1 MKLRPL
7 TLSLATLLLTPSL
20 QAQEQTSSSL
30 WSMIQQGGWAM
41 YPLAACSLA
50 LFYIAIHCYRE
61 TRPKNFSPPNL
72 VQQLSQNFSAADIPA
87 SQKIARSSDTL
98 LGRSLTAAF
107 PKLNTREPA
116 NDLEAFETEIG
127 AALSSEENAIAQ
139 WTHYLSVVANVAP
152 MIGLL
157 GTVSGMIGGF
167 QTMATGGMGRPEL
180 FAGDIGEALITT
192 ATGLCIGIPAMIAHS
207 VFNNRLQNAI
217 TETTRQANNLIDQL
231 PQKETSHLAH
241 HL

>member
-1 MKLRPL
+1 MLLR
-7 TLSLATLLLTPSL
+7 TLAITSTLLLAPSL
-20 QAQEQTSSSL
+20 QAQEQRASSL

-50 LFYIAIHCYRE
+50 LIYIAIHCYRE
-61 TRPKNFSPPNL
+61 TRPTQFAPPSL
-72 VQQLSQNFSAADIPA
+72 VQELTSHFSTGNIPGA
-87 SQKIARSSDTL
+87 QSSARSSNTL
-98 LGRSLTAAF
+98 LARALASAF
-107 PKLNTREPA
+107 PKFPGASTTQTLEPF
-116 NDLEAFETEIG
+116 EAEIG

-139 WTHYLSVVANVAP
+139 WIHYLSVVANVAP

-207 VFNNRLQNAI
+207 VFNNRLQTAI
-217 TETTRQANNLIDQL
+217 TETTRQANALIDQL
-231 PQKETSHLAH
+231 PKQG
-241 HL
+241 

>member
-1 MKLRPL
+1 MNPPRRF
-7 TLSLATLLLTPSL
+7 TLLLLPFTLLPAASL
-20 QAQEQTSSSL
+20 QAQEQSSSSL

-50 LFYIAIHCYRE
+50 LIYIAIHCYRE
-61 TRPKNFSPPNL
+61 TRPINFAPPSL
-72 VQQLSQNFSAADIPA
+72 VQQLSSHFSTGNIPQA
-87 SQKIARSSDTL
+87 QQGARNSNTI
-98 LGRSLTAAF
+98 LGRSLSIAF
-107 PKLNTREPA
+107 PKLDPHAINDSLEP
-116 NDLEAFETEIG
+116 FETEIG
-127 AALSSEENAIAQ
+127 AALSVEENAISQ

-152 MIGLL
+152 MVGLL

-207 VFNNRLQNAI
+207 VFNNRLNTAI
-217 TETTRQANNLIDQL
+217 TETTRQANTLIDQL
-231 PQKETSHLAH
+231 PKE
-241 HL
+241 